1 MSLINDM
8 LRNLEAKRPDDLAKQ
23 NLQREIRSL
32 PPAAKPRLRPGPVI
46 ALSGLLA
53 LALGG
58 AVLHIDNQ
66 LLPLLGMAE
75 TSPPALAALPAPA
88 VQSPAVPAVTATP
101 AEVQP
106 TPVADDLKQAQ
117 GLGGL
122 TMPAA
127 PVLPVPDPVAPP
139 PREAKPEVL
148 PAKNETAV
156 LKVAATANAGPVSIE
171 KSPVLATPRDRA
183 DAEYRKAE
191 TALATG
197 RSGEATEAL
206 RGALKHDAGHV
217 PARQALLRQLL
228 DQRKFDEAMTT
239 LQEGLDLQPMQTG
252 WAMSLA
258 RLQLER
264 GDVTAADLTLSRSQ
278 AYAET
283 NADYA
288 AFQGHLKTRLGAH
301 RLAVAHYQRAARLSP
316 GEGRWWLG
324 LGLAQE
330 ADGKSAESKEALR
343 RALASATLSSELT
356 AVAEQHLR

>member
-8 LRNLEAKRPDDLAKQ
+8 LRNLEAKRPDDLLRQ

-32 PPAAKPRLRPGPVI
+32 PPAARPRPRLLPII

-53 LALGG
+53 LAIGG
-58 AVLHIDNQ
+58 AVLHLDNQ

-75 TSPPALAALPAPA
+75 TAPLPAIAAVPAPA
-88 VQSPAVPAVTATP
+88 VQAPAVPAP
-101 AEVQP
+101 PPEIQP
-106 TPVADDLKQAQ
+106 SLVADDLKLAQ
-117 GLGGL
+117 GLSVL
-122 TMPAA
+122 PMPAA
-127 PVLPVPDPVAPP
+127 PVLPVPDPVAAP
-139 PREAKPEVL
+139 PREVKPETP
-148 PAKNETAV
+148 PAKSETAAP
-156 LKVAATANAGPVSIE
+156 KVAATTNVGPVSIE

-191 TALATG
+191 SALASG

-206 RGALKHDAGHV
+206 RAALKHDAGHV

-228 DQRKFDEAMTT
+228 DQRRFDEAMSM

-264 GDVTAADLTLSRSQ
+264 GDLTAADRTLGRSQ
-278 AYAET
+278 AYAEA

-288 AFQGHLKTRLGAH
+288 AFQGHLKTKLGAH
-301 RLAVAHYQRAARLSP
+301 RLAIAHYQRAARLAP

-330 ADGKSAESKEALR
+330 ADGKAAESKEALR
-343 RALASATLSSELT
+343 RALASATLSGELT

>member
-8 LRNLEAKRPDDLAKQ
+8 LRNLEAKRPDDLARH

-32 PPAAKPRLRPGPVI
+32 PPAAKPRLRAGPLL
-46 ALSGLLA
+46 AMGGLLA
-53 LALGG
+53 LAAAGL
-58 AVLHIDNQ
+58 VLHLDNQ
-66 LLPLLGMAE
+66 LLPLFGMAE
-75 TSPPALAALPAPA
+75 TAPPPALAAVPAPA
-88 VQSPAVPAVTATP
+88 VQPPAATTAP
-101 AEVQP
+101 LEVQP
-106 TPVADDLKQAQ
+106 PLVADDLKMAQ
-117 GLGGL
+117 GLSVL
-122 TMPAA
+122 PMPAA

-139 PREAKPEVL
+139 HEAKPEA
-148 PAKNETAV
+148 PSAKSETAAT
-156 LKVAATANAGPVSIE
+156 KVAATTNAGPVSIE
-171 KSPVLATPRDRA
+171 KSPVLTTPRDRA

-191 TALATG
+191 TAQATG

-206 RGALKHDAGHV
+206 RAALKHDAGHV

-228 DQRKFDEAMTT
+228 DQRRFEEAMTM

-264 GDVTAADLTLSRSQ
+264 GDVTAADRTLGRSQ

-301 RLAVAHYQRAARLSP
+301 RLAVTHYQRAARLSP

-330 ADGKSAESKEALR
+330 ADGKFAESKEALR
-343 RALASATLSSELT
+343 RALASATLSGDLT

>member
-1 MSLINDM
+1 MRRGGGEMSLINDM

-32 PPAAKPRLRPGPVI
+32 PPAATPRLRPGPVL
-46 ALSGLLA
+46 ALSSLLA

-58 AVLHIDNQ
+58 AVLHLDNQ

-75 TSPPALAALPAPA
+75 TARPPAVVAVPAPA
-88 VQSPAVPAVTATP
+88 VPPAAVTTAP
-101 AEVQP
+101 LEALP
-106 TPVADDLKQAQ
+106 PLVADDLKLAQ
-117 GLGGL
+117 DLSVL
-122 TMPAA
+122 PMPAA
-127 PVLPVPDPVAPP
+127 PVLPVPDPVA
-139 PREAKPEVL
+139 L
-148 PAKNETAV
+148 PSRSETAV
-156 LKVAATANAGPVSIE
+156 PKVAATTNTGPVSIE
-171 KSPVLATPRDRA
+171 KSPILATPRDRA

-191 TALATG
+191 TAQATG

-206 RGALKHDAGHV
+206 RAALKHDAGHV

-228 DQRKFDEAMTT
+228 DQRRFEEAMTM

-264 GDVTAADLTLSRSQ
+264 GDPTAADRTLGRSQ
-278 AYAET
+278 AYAEA

-288 AFQGHLKTRLGAH
+288 AFQGHLKTKLGAH
-301 RLAVAHYQRAARLSP
+301 RLAVAHYQRAARLAP